1 MTTDFKTKRAVFA
14 ALKLIACVFVGA
26 IMLYPFWWML
36 TGTFKTAKEIIQIPP
51 TFFPHEFTFE
61 NKKYVF
67 ESADVVGKMYINS
80 FVVAISVPL
89 LQTLVCLPAAYA
101 FAKLRFPGK
110 NVIFMF
116 FMGALMLPG
125 QLTMITNYSTIIKL
139 NLINKLTGVIL
150 LGIFSAFAIFMMRQF
165 IAGLP
170 REVDDAAKMDGC
182 GFWGTFLRIGLPLS
196 MPIVSVNLILCFNAA
211 WGDFFTPML
220 ILRKLE
226 KMTLSL
232 GMTVI
237 QGAYGTQSRAVM
249 VAMLT
254 MSIIPVIAVFFIFRD
269 KLIAGIATSGL
280 KL

>member
-1 MTTDFKTKRAVFA
+1 MKTEIKLKTVIYAV
-14 ALKLIACVFVGA
+14 LKLIACVLVA
-26 IMLYPFWWML
+26 IIMLYPFWWML
-36 TGTFKTAKEIIQIPP
+36 TGTFKTAGEIIRIPP
-51 TFFPHEFTFE
+51 TFFPNDFTLE
-61 NKKYVF
+61 NIKYVF
-67 ESADVVGKMYINS
+67 ESADIVGKMYVNS
-80 FVVAISVPL
+80 FIVALSVPV
-89 LQTLVCLPAAYA
+89 LQTIICLPAAYA
-101 FAKLRFPGK
+101 FAKLKFPAK
-110 NVIFMF
+110 NIIFML

-182 GFWGTFLRIGLPLS
+182 GFWGNFLRIGIPLS
-196 MPIVSVNLILCFNAA
+196 VPIISVNLILCFNAA

-220 ILRKLE
+220 ILRKLD

-237 QGAYGTQSRAVM
+237 QGAYGTQSRSVM

-254 MSIIPVIAVFFIFRD
+254 LSIIPVIVVFFVFRK

-280 KL
+280 KM

>member
-1 MTTDFKTKRAVFA
+1 MKTEIKLKTVIYAV
-14 ALKLIACVFVGA
+14 LKLIACVLVA
-26 IMLYPFWWML
+26 IIMLYPFWWML
-36 TGTFKTAKEIIQIPP
+36 TGTFKTAGEIIRIPP
-51 TFFPHEFTFE
+51 TFFPNDFTLE
-61 NKKYVF
+61 NIKYVF
-67 ESADVVGKMYINS
+67 ESADIVGKMYVNS
-80 FVVAISVPL
+80 FIVALSVPV
-89 LQTLVCLPAAYA
+89 LQTIICLPAAYA
-101 FAKLRFPGK
+101 FAKLKFPAK
-110 NVIFMF
+110 NIIFML

-182 GFWGTFLRIGLPLS
+182 GFWGTFLRIGIPLS
-196 MPIVSVNLILCFNAA
+196 VPIISVNLILCFNAA

-220 ILRKLE
+220 VLRKLD

-237 QGAYGTQSRAVM
+237 QGAYGTQSRSVM

-254 MSIIPVIAVFFIFRD
+254 LSIIPVIVVFFVFRK

-280 KL
+280 KM

>member
-1 MTTDFKTKRAVFA
+1 MKTEIKLKTVIYAV
-14 ALKLIACVFVGA
+14 LKLIACVLVA
-26 IMLYPFWWML
+26 IIMLYPFWWML
-36 TGTFKTAKEIIQIPP
+36 TGTFKTAGEIIRIPP
-51 TFFPHEFTFE
+51 TFFPNHFTLE
-61 NKKYVF
+61 NIKYVF
-67 ESADVVGKMYINS
+67 ESADIVGKMYVNS
-80 FVVAISVPL
+80 FIVALSVPV
-89 LQTLVCLPAAYA
+89 LQTIICLPAAYA
-101 FAKLRFPGK
+101 FAKLKFPAK
-110 NVIFMF
+110 NIIFML

-182 GFWGTFLRIGLPLS
+182 GFWGAFLRIGIPLS
-196 MPIVSVNLILCFNAA
+196 VPIISVNLILCFNAA

-220 ILRKLE
+220 ILRKLD

-237 QGAYGTQSRAVM
+237 QGAYGTQSRSVM

-254 MSIIPVIAVFFIFRD
+254 LSIIPVVVVFFVFRK

-280 KL
+280 KM